1 MVDYEKYTVLI
12 VDDEMNILKA
22 LKRDLRNEPYKMRFA
37 SSGAD
42 ALQVFAEEGE
52 ISVILTDMRMP
63 GMTGLELLDKINA
76 ISPDTVKL
84 VLTGYTQMPQILAT
98 VNKVDIYKFLTKPWD
113 IENEIKVY
121 LREAIEIYEERKIM
135 GDSFRSQ
142 EQKNKIFNKMLV
154 ESYEK
159 SDYMSHLYEELIKAY
174 NYHNLLTLQELN
186 ALHEGDQFEEMK
198 KKTLEQVKNRVYYL
212 NRIFDFGKQVF
223 KAFDIYDIKHALQKR
238 LGEIGCNDVLV
249 EVEDNSQQIT
259 FMDNFKLLTNV
270 FTDILD
276 WIISKESR
284 PIKIFIK
291 QHPNKNIVVVMLEVD
306 CDVTEAFKSTVE
318 SQGKFVQHVVQSVGG
333 KVKFYEDDKQFAV
346 KMLFP
351 VKVKSEL

>member
-1 MVDYEKYTVLI
+1 MMDYEKYTVLI

-42 ALQVFAEEGE
+42 ALGIFAEEGE

-63 GMTGLELLDKINA
+63 GMTGLELLDKINE
-76 ISPDTVKL
+76 ISPDTVKI

-98 VNKVDIYKFLTKPWD
+98 INKVDIYKFLTKPWD
-113 IENEIKVY
+113 IEHEIKVY
-121 LREAIEIYEERKIM
+121 LREAIEIYEQRKTM

-174 NYHNLLTLQELN
+174 NYHNVLTLQELN
-186 ALHEGDQFEEMK
+186 ALHNNEMFDEMK
-198 KKTLEQVKNRVYYL
+198 EKTMEQVKNRVYYL

-223 KAFDIYDIKHALQKR
+223 KAFDIYDIKHALQIR

-249 EVEDNSQQIT
+249 EVEKSTGQIM

-270 FTDILD
+270 FMDILD
-276 WIISKESR
+276 WIISKESK
-284 PIKIFIK
+284 PVKIFIK

-306 CDVTEAFKSTVE
+306 CEITQSFKSTVE
-318 SQGKFVQHVVQSVGG
+318 TQGKFVQQVVQSVGG
-333 KVKFYEDDKQFAV
+333 KVKFYDDENQFTV

-351 VKVKSEL
+351 VKVKSE

>member
-1 MVDYEKYTVLI
+1 MIEYEKYTVLI
-12 VDDEMNILKA
+12 VDDEMDILKA

-37 SSGAD
+37 NSGAD
-42 ALQVFAEEGE
+42 ALQMFAEEDE

-76 ISPDTVKL
+76 ISPDTVKI

-121 LREAIEIYEERKIM
+121 IREAIEIYIERKNL

-159 SDYMSHLYEELIKAY
+159 SDYMTHLYEELIKAY

-186 ALHEGDQFEEMK
+186 SLQAGDTFDEMK

-212 NRIFDFGKQVF
+212 NRVFDFGKQIF
-223 KAFDIYDIKHALQKR
+223 KAFDIGDVKIALEKR
-238 LGEIGCNDVLV
+238 LGEVGCNDVSV
-249 EVEDNSQQIT
+249 EVERSSQPIM
-259 FMDNFKLLTNV
+259 FMDNFKLLTNI

-276 WIISKESR
+276 WIISKDSK
-284 PIKIFIK
+284 PIKIMIK
-291 QHPNKNIVVVMLEVD
+291 QHLEKNIVVVILDVECEV
-306 CDVTEAFKSTVE
+306 TQSFKSTVE
-318 SQGKFVQHVVQSVGG
+318 TQGKFVQHVVQSVGG
-333 KVKFYEDDKQFAV
+333 QVKFYDDENQFAV
-346 KMLFP
+346 KMLLP
-351 VKVKSEL
+351 VKVKIE

>member
-1 MVDYEKYTVLI
+1 MIDYEKYTVLI
-12 VDDEMNILKA
+12 VDDEVNILKA

-42 ALQVFAEEGE
+42 ALQVLAEEGE

-76 ISPDTVKL
+76 ISPETVKL
-84 VLTGYTQMPQILAT
+84 VLTGYTQMPQIIAT

-159 SDYMSHLYEELIKAY
+159 SEYMSHLYEELIKAY
-174 NYHNLLTLQELN
+174 NYHNILTLQELN
-186 ALHEGDQFEEMK
+186 ALQSGDGFEEMK

-238 LGEIGCNDVLV
+238 LEETGCGDVLV
-249 EVEDNSQQIT
+249 EVEESVQQMV
-259 FMDNFKLLTNV
+259 FMDNFKMLTNV
-270 FTDILD
+270 FTDLLD
-276 WIISKESR
+276 WVISKDSK
-284 PIKIFIK
+284 PIKLFIK
-291 QHPNKNIVVVMLEVD
+291 QHPNKNIVVLMLEVD
-306 CDVTEAFKSTVE
+306 CKVTEPLKSAVE
-318 SQGKFVQHVVQSVGG
+318 TQGKFVQQVVQSVGG
-333 KVKFYEDDKQFAV
+333 KVKFYEDEKQFTI
-346 KMLFP
+346 KMVFP
-351 VKVKSEL
+351 VKVKSE